1 MDVYKKG
8 TYTSTV
14 TCVHG
19 YMILKEHNHDADTE
33 EITRRIL
40 NKKSK
45 EVGKDNC
52 YMICAPLA
60 RKRRKRK

>member
-1 MDVYKKG
+1 MLLIGWKCIKKG

-33 EITRRIL
+33 EIT
-40 NKKSK
+40 
-45 EVGKDNC
+45 
-52 YMICAPLA
+52 
-60 RKRRKRK
+60 